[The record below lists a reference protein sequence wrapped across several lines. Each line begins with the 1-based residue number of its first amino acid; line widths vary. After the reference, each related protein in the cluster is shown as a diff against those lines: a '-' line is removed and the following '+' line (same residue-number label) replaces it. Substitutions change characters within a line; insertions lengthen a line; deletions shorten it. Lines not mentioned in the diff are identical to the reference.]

1 MRKQII
7 LWGLLIA
14 VLSVAE
20 TSAQIKIGVKGG
32 LNLSNVAIKGT
43 YDGYSINSRAGFF
56 VGPTALIAT
65 PVKGLELDASLL
77 FDQRGVETETPG
89 LLPGPSY
96 KTTTTRSQIAIPVNI
111 RYNMISGNKAT
122 LFAFAGPQ
130 FDINVGKKENKLDYG
145 DFVFNKSSFSV
156 NAGIGLMIFQHVQIA
171 ANYNVVCGK
180 DAGIWINRQLDT
192 NDNRQV
198 KKSRFNA
205 WQFSI
210 GYYF

>member
-1 MRKQII
+1 MKKQV
-7 LWGLLIA
+7 LFLGLLIA
-14 VLSVAE
+14 LLSVAE

-32 LNLSNVAIKGT
+32 LNLSNVAIKGAS
-43 YDGYSINSRAGFF
+43 DGYSINSRAGFF
-56 VGPTALIAT
+56 VGPTALVAT

-111 RYNMISGNKAT
+111 RYNLISGNKAT

-156 NAGIGLMIFQHVQIA
+156 NAGIGLMISQHVQIA

-192 NDNRQV
+192 KDNRQV

-205 WQFSI
+205 WQFSV